1 MNISERVEQLI
12 LNKDY
17 DELSNLTFKIDLD
30 YLIDNLDKEK
40 KDAYI
45 SWIMKANFKL
55 KKYDYNIFFIER
67 LILSGKENYELY
79 VYLFASLMINED
91 YYRIKSHIEK
101 SILLN
106 SDEVNNILNGELS
119 PMSIIANIDDD
130 YKFTCLMLLLIF
142 DDVFN
147 YNVRINSDNVMI
159 ACFDLIDQA
168 YSNINGIYD
177 SGRLEMLELIASIA
191 FKKSIRLD
199 K

>member
-1 MNISERVEQLI
+1 MELCLLHSMKIWVLLVILLEDDDMNISERVEKLI

-79 VYLFASLMINED
+79 VYLFC
-91 YYRIKSHIEK
+91 IE
-101 SILLN
+101 
-106 SDEVNNILNGELS
+106 
-119 PMSIIANIDDD
+119 
-130 YKFTCLMLLLIF
+130 
-142 DDVFN
+142 
-147 YNVRINSDNVMI
+147 
-159 ACFDLIDQA
+159 
-168 YSNINGIYD
+168 
-177 SGRLEMLELIASIA
+177 
-191 FKKSIRLD
+191 
-199 K
+199 